1 MFVLALQGQQE
12 CQKILEN
19 YPSVL
24 QLEYQ
29 IHESVGWYVHM
40 VYTNTH
46 TRSRN
51 EKQALVSNRTEKK
64 SRGIKLDVH
73 VLHRIS

>member
-1 MFVLALQGQQE
+1 MPKNTRKLPISA
-12 CQKILEN
+12 
-19 YPSVL
+19 SVRIPNTRVSRL
-24 QLEYQ
+24 VCTHGLHKQT
-29 IHESVGWYVHM
+29 H
-40 VYTNTH
+40 TH
-46 TRSRN
+46 TRSRS

>member
-1 MFVLALQGQQE
+1 MP
-12 CQKILEN
+12 KILEN

-29 IHESVGWYVHM
+29 IHASVGWYVHI

-46 TRSRN
+46 IA
-51 EKQALVSNRTEKK
+51 EVKNRL
-64 SRGIKLDVH
+64 S
-73 VLHRIS
+73 